1 MKLGKAS
8 FRLVELAV
16 MASVV
21 AGCGLA
27 EEAGDEFRNGVPR
40 NETVKV
46 VVPESAPNQRAL
58 TAADTSS
65 RQHALTVKG
74 QTAELYQLTRA
85 ASGIVNGGAGLTL
98 VLVKTIVSFP
108 PTTVSLDSATW
119 GPWTGALEPVTWKL
133 TVTRV
138 APGKYDYVL
147 AGRARGDLAGA
158 FVTVLSGSHTPAVD
172 GRGRPVEGFGTG
184 DFTLDWDARRTL
196 PMPEDDNVG
205 KVTYHYERPDLNGPV
220 VVNAE
225 FRQVKD
231 KDRPGQLVDLSY
243 RYQSAATGG
252 GMEFVH
258 TAPMTSG
265 KAGSRLAVKSRW
277 TAAGAGRSDVRA
289 TGGDLPAGAT
299 AQWNECWS
307 GNATFASTYQFVSWD
322 PSKNYGVEASDCAFP
337 VAEYSAL

>member
-1 MKLGKAS
+1 MKLRTAS
-8 FRLVELAV
+8 LAV
-16 MASVV
+16 VMMASVV

-27 EEAGDEFRNGVPR
+27 EEEGADEFRNGVPR

-58 TAADTSS
+58 TTADTSS
-65 RQHALTVKG
+65 SQNALTVKG
-74 QTAELYQLTRA
+74 QTSELYQLTRA
-85 ASGIVNGGAGLTL
+85 ASRIVNGGAGFTL

-108 PTTVSLDSATW
+108 PTTVTVDSATW
-119 GPWTGALEPVTWKL
+119 GPWTGALDPVTWRL

-138 APGKYDYVL
+138 AQGKYDYVL
-147 AGRARGDLAGA
+147 AGRARGDLTGN
-158 FVTVLSGSHTPAVD
+158 FIPVLSGSHTPAV
-172 GRGRPVEGFGTG
+172 GPLGRPIEGFGTG
-184 DFTLDWDARRTL
+184 DFTLDWDARRML

-225 FRQVKD
+225 FRRVRD

-243 RYQSAATGG
+243 RYQSSPTGG
-252 GMEFVH
+252 AMEFVN
-258 TAPMTSG
+258 TAPMTAAN
-265 KAGSRLAVKSRW
+265 AGSRLAVKSRW

-289 TGGDLPAGAT
+289 TGGDLPVGTT

-307 GNATFASTYQFVSWD
+307 GNAIFASTFQFVSWD
-322 PSKNYGVEASDCAFP
+322 PSKNYGTEASDCAFP